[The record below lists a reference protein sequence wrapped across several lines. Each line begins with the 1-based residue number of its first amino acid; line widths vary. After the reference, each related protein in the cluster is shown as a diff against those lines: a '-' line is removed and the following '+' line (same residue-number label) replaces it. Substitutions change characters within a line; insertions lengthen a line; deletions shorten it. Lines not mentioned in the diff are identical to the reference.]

1 MRSADLKNIIV
12 NHAPNHHSKNPGWE
26 YFPSSQIK
34 CQVEAA
40 QKKELAKPTP
50 PSIKIKTLELK
61 AKYIDKTKPKHIF
74 KKTDLKEIAKK
85 KRDELQNWITEENNL
100 KKGIQKQH
108 KCKPAPSV
116 KEDEPNDQWPDMNE
130 DQQENNNQNE
140 EQEEQEENNSQQE
153 EQNESVKN
161 KKLDEE
167 DQEEQDQQEE
177 QEQQQNQQE
186 EQQYQQNDYEQESQ
200 KYNESQ
206 ENSKMKLEQSN
217 QIQKSQNSN
226 SQKQSQRYNQS
237 NNQSK
242 INLEINENKSEVKS
256 IVSNSFVKNESK
268 VINKSVNTSS
278 LLFYKSQVADQMRS
292 LMDEFE

>member
-85 KRDELQNWITEENNL
+85 KRDDLQNWIKEENNL

-108 KCKPAPSV
+108 KCKPAPPI
-116 KEDEPNDQWPDMNE
+116 KEDEPNDQWPDINE
-130 DQQENNNQNE
+130 DQQQENNNENNQNEDEQIAEEDDNQSEQQNE
-140 EQEEQEENNSQQE
+140 EVE
-153 EQNESVKN
+153 
-161 KKLDEE
+161 KKQVDDE
-167 DQEEQDQQEE
+167 DQIYI
-177 QEQQQNQQE
+177 QE
-186 EQQYQQNDYEQESQ
+186 EQQEQEESGINQ
-200 KYNESQ
+200 ENQELNESSDNQQ
-206 ENSKMKLEQSN
+206 ENLQIKYDQSN
-217 QIQKSQNSN
+217 QIKESQS
-226 SQKQSQRYNQS
+226 SLKE
-237 NNQSK
+237 SK
-242 INLEINENKSEVKS
+242 NLTINVEIDQNKSEVQS
-256 IVSNSFVKNESK
+256 VVSKSFVKNQSK
-268 VINKSVNTSS
+268 VINNKSMNTSS

-292 LMDEFE
+292 LMEEFE